1 MKFLAKMN
9 LPNKLTLLRMLCVIA
24 IIVIGLINFNS
35 PVIFKN
41 DHLNVI
47 FDVKRLVILLL
58 FAFGSF
64 TDFLDGYIARKHN
77 LITTFGKFMDP
88 IADKLL
94 VNTMFIFL
102 SVWGEIPVIVTII
115 MIARDTIVD
124 AIRLVMMDR
133 QVVIAASKWGKAKT
147 VAQMIALIIV
157 LLYNFPIFNVTNI
170 NLGLYVS
177 YLAALISLI
186 SGIDYFLKNKNT
198 LLEGMN

>member
-9 LPNKLTLLRMLCVIA
+9 LPNKLTSLRMLCVIA
-24 IIVIGLINFNS
+24 IIVFGIIDFSS
-35 PVIFKN
+35 PELFTNNELEKV
-41 DHLNVI
+41 
-47 FDVKRLVILLL
+47 FDVKRLVILIL

-64 TDFLDGYIARKHN
+64 TDFLDGYIARKYN
-77 LITTFGKFMDP
+77 LVTTFGKFMDP

-94 VNTMFIFL
+94 VNTTFIFL
-102 SVWGEIPVIVTII
+102 SVWAEIPVIVTII

-124 AIRLVMMDR
+124 AIRLVMMDQ

-147 VAQMIALIIV
+147 VTQMIALIVV
-157 LLYNFPIFNVTNI
+157 LVYNFPFFYITNL
-170 NLGLYVS
+170 NLGLYFS

-186 SGIDYFLKNKNT
+186 SGIDYFWKNRKT